1 MIKLFANR
9 VRQVGTVSL
18 LPVAF
23 LLSVNAEAAAPRISG
38 TPATSMTVGQT
49 YNFVPK
55 ATDAD
60 GNKLTFSI
68 ANKPGFASF
77 SASTGQLSGVPFA
90 EHARLWSGIVI
101 TVSDGTSKV
110 SLPAF
115 SLNVKPSANKSPTIT
130 GTPATTAT
138 VGKAY
143 SYTPTA
149 KDPEGKTLSFAI
161 LNKPTWATFDR
172 GTGKLSGTPTA
183 AGTFSSIV
191 IYVTDGATSAAQPSF
206 SIKVAAATA
215 TATNAAPTI
224 SGSPVTSA
232 KVGVPYSFKPLA
244 ADANKDLLTFSVT
257 NMPGWAKFNT
267 ATGELSGTP
276 NLDGTYANIQI
287 KVSDGKATAALNAF
301 SLAVEPAG
309 SRTVSISWVPP
320 TTYEDG
326 SALTN
331 LAGYRVHYGTSPTNL
346 SATMTISSAGI
357 TRQVMDSLASGTW
370 YFALTAYTTD
380 GTESVQSAVISA
392 SVM

>member
-1 MIKLFANR
+1 
-9 VRQVGTVSL
+9 
-18 LPVAF
+18 
-23 LLSVNAEAAAPRISG
+23 
-38 TPATSMTVGQT
+38 MTVGQT